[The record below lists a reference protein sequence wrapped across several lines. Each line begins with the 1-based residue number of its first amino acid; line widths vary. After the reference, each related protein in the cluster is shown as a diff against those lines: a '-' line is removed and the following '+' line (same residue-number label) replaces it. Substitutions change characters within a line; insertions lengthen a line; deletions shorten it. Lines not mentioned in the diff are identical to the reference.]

1 MWAGG
6 PEGVKPTP
14 TSAHCGSTLIKFIVI
29 ASTHI
34 KRDVGKT
41 PRFSLLAMCAMLCI
55 IVFGELLH
63 FTRVAP
69 SVPAASANIV
79 ISQIYGGGG
88 NSGSTYRN
96 DFIELVNHGSTSVD
110 VTGWS
115 VQYASAGG
123 TTWQATT
130 LSGSIA
136 PGHYY
141 LVQEA
146 AGAGGSINIPAP
158 DATGGISMSAT
169 AGKVALV
176 RNSTA
181 LTSCVDSNVVDLV
194 GYGSGVSCKE
204 GAAGAPAPSN
214 TASIVRIAGGCTDTD
229 NNAQDFSTASPT
241 PHNSNSPVTDCSTT
255 PPPPPPPPVT
265 ECGVERWSV
274 KTGTD
279 EDASLVNLAP
289 VTPTSIATMRSWTAP
304 SSLPASNRLAPYET
318 TNWTVTATLL
328 KFKREEDSDY
338 HIVIADHEGNTMVTE
353 VAAPLCVGP
362 DSPLFSGITRA
373 RGQFDNRFAATGS
386 FQTVNVPVRITGTGF
401 FDFQHG
407 QTGVAPNAIE
417 IHPILDIVFNPA
429 PLLLAEPGTEHAI
442 ALDSVTMSRDPF
454 PVATTANFST
464 DKRTRIMLFIAD
476 LELMPTE
483 DSSAVSI
490 QAEDEQHNVYP
501 LTVEYV
507 GKVGNLDWLTEVVVK
522 LPDALAS
529 AEQVWLSVHVRD
541 VVSNRAFVKIKSSGS
556 VSLLGSGIWKAF
568 SFDRPSDF
576 KLNPTIKPELTAKA
590 GPEER
595 LLQTLASSSFSPLAP
610 RNNFGHSK
618 QPPIIIKHDIQQGY

>member
-1 MWAGG
+1 M
-6 PEGVKPTP
+6 
-14 TSAHCGSTLIKFIVI
+14 I

-41 PRFSLLAMCAMLCI
+41 PRFSLLAMCAMVGI

-63 FTRVAP
+63 FTGGTPA
-69 SVPAASANIV
+69 VPAASTNIV
-79 ISQIYGGGG
+79 ISQVYGGGG

-96 DFIELVNHGSTSVD
+96 DFIELVNHGASSVD

-123 TTWQATT
+123 TTWQVTT

-146 AGAGGSINIPAP
+146 AGAGGSLNLPVP

-169 AGKVALV
+169 AGKIALV
-176 RNSTA
+176 RSSAA

-214 TASIVRIAGGCTDTD
+214 TASIVRVMGGCTDTD
-229 NNAQDFSTASPT
+229 NNAQDFTTASPT
-241 PHNSNSPVTDCSTT
+241 PHNSSSPVTDCSTT
-255 PPPPPPPPVT
+255 PPPPPPPVT

-279 EDASLVNLAP
+279 EDVAQVNLAP
-289 VTPTSIATMRSWTAP
+289 VTPTSIATMRSWPAP
-304 SSLPASNRLAPYET
+304 STLPASNRLAPYET
-318 TNWTVTATLL
+318 TNWTVTATLV

-338 HIVIADHEGNTMVTE
+338 HIVIADHDGNTMITE

-362 DSPLFSGITRA
+362 DSPLFSGIANA
-373 RGQFDNRFAATGS
+373 RSQFDNRFTASSS

-417 IHPILDIVFNPA
+417 IHPVLDIVFNPA
-429 PLLLAEPGTEHAI
+429 PILLTEPATQHAI
-442 ALDSVTMSRDPF
+442 ALDSVTMLRDPF
-454 PVATTANFST
+454 PVETTANFST
-464 DKRTRIMLFIAD
+464 DNRTRIMLFIGD

-483 DSSAVSI
+483 NSSAVSI
-490 QAEDEQHNVYP
+490 QAEDEGHNVYP
-501 LTVEYV
+501 LTLEYM
-507 GKVGNLDWLTEVVVK
+507 GKVEKQDWLTEVVVK
-522 LPDALAS
+522 LPDAIAG
-529 AEQVWLSVHVRD
+529 AGQVWLSVRVRD
-541 VVSNRAFVKIKSSGS
+541 VVSNRAFINIKSAGS
-556 VSLLGSGIWKAF
+556 VSFLESDIWKAF
-568 SFDRPSDF
+568 AFDGFNDF
-576 KLNPTIKPELTAKA
+576 KLNPSGRPKLTA
-590 GPEER
+590 GERPEER
-595 LLQTLASSSFSPLAP
+595 LLQTLASSSFSTLSQ
-610 RNNFGHSK
+610 RRDFGH
-618 QPPIIIKHDIQQGY
+618 QVRPQL